1 MNRHYTVIGIS
12 NRPGNPLPA
21 GAATLLPVQSV
32 FSGGD
37 RHYALVRPFLPEP
50 HTWIPIKGNM
60 TALFEAY
67 HRTAA
72 PTLLIFASGDPLFYG
87 MVQTIRQYDPCASIS
102 LLSSF
107 NSIQLLCARIG
118 QPYQHVK
125 NASVHGR
132 SWRELDTA
140 LLEGEPLIAVLTD
153 ALHDPAAIARRLLDY
168 GFTDYELIVG
178 EDLEGDNERIR
189 HFQPG
194 EAIGDGFHPLNCV
207 LLRQT
212 PSIARQQAPA
222 QHQPA
227 PTSAQQQPAPAP
239 APAPHPRTFGL
250 EDHLFES
257 LPGRPHMITKRPLRL
272 LTLSVLQLQQAR
284 VFWDIGFC
292 TGSLSIEA
300 RRLFPHLRIHAF
312 ERRAE
317 CAGILQRN
325 MQRLSAPGIDSHI
338 GDFFDQDLDSIP
350 APDAVFV
357 GGHGGRLP
365 ALLEKIH
372 QRIKTGIIAFN
383 AVLDTSRE
391 QFIAT
396 AQLLG
401 WQLSTSDTLTINDHN
416 PVTLLVAHKTNLQPE
431 K

>member
-12 NRPGNPLPA
+12 NRSGNPLPA
-21 GAATLLPVQSV
+21 GAAALLPLQSV

-37 RHYALVRPFLPEP
+37 RHYGLVRSFLPEP

-60 TALFEAY
+60 AALFEAY
-67 HRTAA
+67 HRTAVPA
-72 PTLLIFASGDPLFYG
+72 LILFASGDPLFYG

-102 LLSSF
+102 LLPSF

-125 NASVHGR
+125 NTSVHGR
-132 SWRELDTA
+132 SWQELDTA
-140 LLEGEPLIAVLTD
+140 LLQGEPLIAVLTD
-153 ALHDPAAIARRLLDY
+153 ALHHPAAIARRLLDY
-168 GFTDYELIVG
+168 GFTNYELIVG

-189 HFQPG
+189 HFRPG
-194 EAIGDGFHPLNCV
+194 EEIGDGFHPLNCV

-222 QHQPA
+222 
-227 PTSAQQQPAPAP
+227 
-239 APAPHPRTFGL
+239 PHPRTFGL
-250 EDHLFES
+250 DDHLFEG

-272 LTLSVLQLQQAR
+272 LTLSALQLQQAL

-312 ERRAE
+312 ERREE
-317 CAGILQRN
+317 CANILQRN
-325 MQRLSAPGIDSHI
+325 MQRLSAPGIDRHI

-350 APDAVFV
+350 APDAVFI

-372 QRIKTGIIAFN
+372 QRIRTGIIAFN

-401 WQLSTSDTLTINDHN
+401 WQLSASDTLTINDHN
-416 PVTLLVAHKTNLQPE
+416 PVTLLVAHKTNSQPE

>member
-21 GAATLLPVQSV
+21 GAAALLPVQSV

-50 HTWIPIKGNM
+50 HTWLPIKGDM

-67 HRTAA
+67 HRTNA

-87 MVQTIRQYDPCASIS
+87 MVQTIRQRDPCASIS
-102 LLSSF
+102 LLPSF

-125 NASVHGR
+125 NTSVHGR
-132 SWRELDTA
+132 SWQELDTA
-140 LLEGEPLIAVLTD
+140 LLQGEPLIAILTD

-168 GFTDYELIVG
+168 GFTDYELVVG

-194 EAIGDGFHPLNCV
+194 EEIDESFHPLNCV

-212 PSIARQQAPA
+212 PSIARQQAPTPA
-222 QHQPA
+222 SRQPA
-227 PTSAQQQPAPAP
+227 HAST
-239 APAPHPRTFGL
+239 PHPRTFGL
-250 EDHLFES
+250 DDRLFEG

-272 LTLSVLQLQQAR
+272 LTLSALQLQQAH

-312 ERRAE
+312 ERREE
-317 CAGILQRN
+317 CAHILQRN
-325 MQRLSAPGIDSHI
+325 MRRLSAPGIDRHI

-372 QRIKTGIIAFN
+372 QCMKTGIIAFN

-401 WQLSTSDTLTINDHN
+401 WQLSASDTLTINDHN
-416 PVTLLVAHKTNLQPE
+416 PVTLLVAHKINSQPE
-431 K
+431 KQHL